1 MDKNW
6 KLQRYNRKDYSELV
20 EFPVEIVG
28 RDGVVRRYTF
38 EDSIRLYQRRI
49 TFAPIRYR
57 DMELIRAEVGHCRSR
72 IDQLR
77 RSYFHRF
84 GWGTPEG
91 QPDAEEVFGELAGE
105 LAAFI
110 CRVLHC
116 DGRPEIRFEQLAE
129 ESNGVSTWYIT
140 PEGAASGMLL
150 YVHRFAG
157 TEADHVREG
166 FFSSL
171 KALERMGRCDGD
183 GERLL
188 AFHHTVDCGL
198 VLTGRGGEYSGIIAT
213 KDEIPASVDLTPTP
227 WDEVLELIRRGD
239 HDVALK
245 RCRVM
250 VAEQPWHRSAYIA
263 GSMLSV
269 YLGEHASA
277 EELALVGSRYFPE
290 DGTLHYYL
298 GAARL
303 RQGRITEGEASLR
316 RALELAPGLVSART
330 SLVVALL
337 RRRAYSEALAAVR
350 GRSDS
355 WGAPRDAAG
364 VPPRPADSA
373 LDASGSRDSDDR
385 RANAALD
392 RLEAWLR
399 WRRTILVL
407 GAMLAVLGLAAIP
420 LTWLGVFPAT
430 AGVVALALGWFAF
443 QRQVDGLL
451 ARQRVEEVRRG
462 LRRLA
467 RSRSSSQLV
476 S

>member
-6 KLQRYNRKDYSELV
+6 KLQRYNRKDYSEVV

-57 DMELIRAEVGHCRSR
+57 DTELVGAEVHHCRSR

-91 QPDAEEVFGELAGE
+91 QPDAEEVFGEIAGE
-105 LAAFI
+105 LAAFM

-116 DGRPEIRFEQLAE
+116 DGRPEVRFEQLRE
-129 ESNGVSTWYIT
+129 EQSGVSTWYIT
-140 PEGAASGMLL
+140 PDGSTSGMLL

-157 TEADHVREG
+157 EDSDGVREA

-171 KALERMGRCDGD
+171 KSLERMGRCEGD

-188 AFHHTVDCGL
+188 AFHHTVDCGF
-198 VLTGRGGEYSGIIAT
+198 VLTGRGGEFHSLVAP
-213 KDEIPASVDLTPTP
+213 KDPSNAAVDLTPTP
-227 WDEVLELIRRGD
+227 WDEVLEVIRRGD
-239 HDVALK
+239 HELALS
-245 RCRVM
+245 RCRSM
-250 VAEQPWHRSAYIA
+250 VQEQPWHRNAYIA
-263 GSMLSV
+263 GAMLSV
-269 YLGEHASA
+269 HLADHAGS
-277 EELALVGSRYFPE
+277 EEFALVGSRYFPE
-290 DGTLHYYL
+290 DGTLQYYL
-298 GAARL
+298 GSARL
-303 RQGRITEGEASLR
+303 RQGRTTEGEQALR
-316 RALELAPGLVSART
+316 RAIELSPGLVTART
-330 SLVVALL
+330 ALVVALL
-337 RRRAYSEALAAVR
+337 RRRAFSEALGALR
-350 GRSDS
+350 GR
-355 WGAPRDAAG
+355 GG
-364 VPPRPADSA
+364 EE
-373 LDASGSRDSDDR
+373 SDDR
-385 RANAALD
+385 RAAVALD
-392 RLEAWLR
+392 RLESWLL
-399 WRRTILVL
+399 WRRAILVL
-407 GAMLAVLGLAAIP
+407 GGLLTMLGLVAIP
-420 LTWLGVFPAT
+420 FTWIGVLPAG
-430 AGVVALALGWFAF
+430 AGVVALGLGWFAF

-467 RSRSSSQLV
+467 RSRSASHIV

>member
-57 DMELIRAEVGHCRSR
+57 DMELIRAEVHHCRSR

-105 LAAFI
+105 LAAFV

-116 DGRPEIRFEQLAE
+116 DGRPEIRFEQLRE
-129 ESNGVSTWYIT
+129 EENGVSTWYIT
-140 PEGAASGMLL
+140 PEGASSGMLL
-150 YVHRFAG
+150 YVHRFQG
-157 TEADHVREG
+157 GEADKVREG
-166 FFSSL
+166 FFGSL
-171 KALERMGRCDGD
+171 KSLERMGRCDGD

-188 AFHHTVDCGL
+188 AFHHTVDCGF
-198 VLTGRGGEYSGIIAT
+198 VLTGRGGEYQSLIAT
-213 KDEIPASVDLTPTP
+213 KDEIPATVDLTPTP
-227 WDEVLELIRRGD
+227 WDEVLEMIRRGE
-239 HDVALK
+239 HEVALR
-245 RCRVM
+245 RCRAM
-250 VAEQPWHRSAYIA
+250 VQEQPWHRQAYIA
-263 GSMLSV
+263 GAMLSV
-269 YLGEHASA
+269 YLGEHAGA
-277 EELALVGSRYFPE
+277 EELALVGSRYFRE
-290 DGTLHYYL
+290 DGTLQYYL

-303 RQGRITEGEASLR
+303 RQGRVAEGEASLR
-316 RALELAPGLVSART
+316 RALELSPGLVAART

-337 RRRAYSEALAAVR
+337 RRRAYSEALTALK
-350 GRSDS
+350 GRD
-355 WGAPRDAAG
+355 PVNVDDKR
-364 VPPRPADSA
+364 AD
-373 LDASGSRDSDDR
+373 
-385 RANAALD
+385 AALD
-392 RLEAWLR
+392 RLETWLR

-407 GAMLAVLGLAAIP
+407 GGLLAVLGLATIP
-420 LTWLGVFPAT
+420 LTWMGAFPAV
-430 AGVVALALGWFAF
+430 AGLVALALGWFAF
-443 QRQVDGLL
+443 QRQVDALL

-467 RSRSSSQLV
+467 RTKTSTHLV

>member
-57 DMELIRAEVGHCRSR
+57 DMELIRAEVHHCRSR

-77 RSYFHRF
+77 RSYFHKF

-91 QPDAEEVFGELAGE
+91 QPDAEQVFGELAGE

-116 DGRPEIRFEQLAE
+116 DGRPEIRFEQLRE
-129 ESNGVSTWYIT
+129 EVDGVSTWFIT
-140 PEGAASGMLL
+140 PEGASSGMLL
-150 YVHRFAG
+150 YVHRFMG
-157 TEADHVREG
+157 EQADSIRES
-166 FFSSL
+166 FFGSL
-171 KALERMGRCDGD
+171 KSLERMGRCEGD

-188 AFHHTVDCGL
+188 AFHHTVDCGF
-198 VLTGRGGEYSGIIAT
+198 VLTGRGGEFTALVAS
-213 KDEIPASVDLTPTP
+213 KDEEAAPASVDLTPTP
-227 WDEVLELIRRGD
+227 WDEVLELIRRGN
-239 HDVALK
+239 HEVALR
-245 RCRVM
+245 RCRAM
-250 VAEQPWHRSAYIA
+250 VQEQPWHRRAYVA
-263 GSMLSV
+263 GAMLSV
-269 YLGEHASA
+269 YLGDHSGA
-277 EELALVGSRYFPE
+277 EELALVGSRYFE
-290 DGTLHYYL
+290 DDGTLHYYL

-303 RQGRITEGEASLR
+303 RQGRREEGERSLR
-316 RALELAPGLVSART
+316 RAIEFAPGLVAART

-337 RRRAYSEALAAVR
+337 RRRAHSEALSVLVSR
-350 GRSDS
+350 GQHK
-355 WGAPRDAAG
+355 P
-364 VPPRPADSA
+364 
-373 LDASGSRDSDDR
+373 DDR
-385 RANAALD
+385 RANASLD

-407 GAMLAVLGLAAIP
+407 GATLGVLGVLALP
-420 LTWLGVFPAT
+420 FTWLGLFPAL
-430 AGVVALALGWFAF
+430 AGGVALALGWFAF
-443 QRQVDGLL
+443 QRQVDAVL
-451 ARQRVEEVRRG
+451 ARQRTEEVRRG
-462 LRRLA
+462 LRRLTKKPPPA
-467 RSRSSSQLV
+467 SELV